1 MGLFRKKTPPQ
12 AVPRPLT
19 VDDED
24 LANAAHLLPRFLVAM
39 DDRGVRMGA
48 LAIAEAAG
56 ALSLQEATLA
66 QMRTGDSGVDRPWK
80 WLTAVG
86 REAHRQGNGE
96 LVAQVALFTLLWVM
110 NVQPKA
116 GFADHMDMKMDDP
129 SSEVLADIYSLA
141 LEALPRLDPDIVMV
155 NHPEGVMTAET
166 TLVACA
172 QQALS
177 LGQLLEPGVLESARS
192 YAA

>member
-1 MGLFRKKTPPQ
+1 MLEC
-12 AVPRPLT
+12 A

-48 LAIAEAAG
+48 LAVAEAAG

-86 REAHRQGNGE
+86 READRQGNGE
-96 LVAQVALFTLLWVM
+96 LVAQRYSRTSTHWRSRHCLGSTPTPSLSIT
-110 NVQPKA
+110 PK
-116 GFADHMDMKMDDP
+116 
-129 SSEVLADIYSLA
+129 V
-141 LEALPRLDPDIVMV
+141 
-155 NHPEGVMTAET
+155 
-166 TLVACA
+166 
-172 QQALS
+172 
-177 LGQLLEPGVLESARS
+177 
-192 YAA
+192 